1 MFSEEQLDNLRL
13 VRSALSLDGPS
24 GSIEDILL
32 WLKSRNAAVRVDIDP
47 IEFSAMK
54 GWHFD
59 PVSGDLEHDSGKFF
73 AIRGLNVNTDGCNI
87 KSHWQQP
94 IIDQPEVGF
103 LGIIVQEINGVLCF
117 LLQGKIEPG
126 NLNHVQLSPTLQAT
140 RSNYMQ
146 VHKGKAPHYLEYFR
160 NARHHKIWLDQL
172 QSEQGGRFFHKR
184 NRNIIIEVK
193 EPIQKGEDFLWVTLG
208 QLKAL
213 MCYDNTVN
221 MDTRTIIS
229 GLGWRGN
236 DFAPVI
242 QYLYTDRSR
251 ALLASLFRGSD
262 EPCRS
267 ILFWLSEL
275 KTKYLLRSR
284 LIPLKSVQDWQ
295 VRSNEIVHRDQL
307 FFRVIGANVTISNR
321 EVAQWCQPLVQPQQ
335 EGICALLMKPIDG
348 VMHFLVQAK
357 IESGNLDI
365 VELAP
370 TVQCLTGAFHESS
383 VPFLKDVLSATPE
396 QVVFDCMQSEEGG
409 RFYHEQNRNM
419 LIMADESF
427 CDDSLP
433 ENFYWMNLGQL
444 REMLLFNNYLNIQ
457 LRSLLAAINI
467 FMEKK

>member
-1 MFSEEQLDNLRL
+1 MISEEQIDNLRL
-13 VRSALSLDGPS
+13 VRSALALVGPS
-24 GSIEDILL
+24 GSIEDILH
-32 WLKSRNAAVRVDIDP
+32 WLKSRNKAVRVDIDQ
-47 IEFSAMK
+47 IDFSAMK

-59 PVSGDLEHDSGKFF
+59 KDSGDLEHDSGKFF
-73 AIRGLNVNTDGCNI
+73 SIRGLNVDTDGYNI
-87 KSHWQQP
+87 KQHWQQP

-103 LGIIVQEINGVLCF
+103 LGIIMQEIDGILCF

-146 VHKGKAPHYLEYFR
+146 IHKGKAPHYLEYFR
-160 NARHHKIWLDQL
+160 NAKQHKIWLDQL

-193 EPIQKGEDFLWVTLG
+193 EPVSQGEDFLWVTLG

-236 DFAPVI
+236 DFAPII
-242 QYLYTDRSR
+242 QYLHSDQSR
-251 ALLASLFRGSD
+251 AMLASLYRLSD
-262 EPCRS
+262 EDYRS
-267 ILFWLSEL
+267 FFFWLSEL

-284 LIPLKSVQDWQ
+284 LIPLKSVQEWQ
-295 VRSNEIVHRDQL
+295 IKSNEIVHRDQL
-307 FFRVIGANVTISNR
+307 YFRVIGANVTISNR
-321 EVAQWCQPLVQPQQ
+321 EVAQWCQPLVQPKQ
-335 EGICALLMKPIDG
+335 EGICALLMKPIGG

-383 VPFLKDVLSATPE
+383 VPFLKYVLSAKPE
-396 QVVFDCMQSEEGG
+396 QVVYDCMQSEEGG

-419 LIMADESF
+419 LILADDSF
-427 CDDSLP
+427 CDDDSLP
-433 ENFYWMNLGQL
+433 ENFYWMRLWQL
-444 REMLLFNNYLNIQ
+444 REMLLYNNYLNIQ

-467 FMEKK
+467 FVE